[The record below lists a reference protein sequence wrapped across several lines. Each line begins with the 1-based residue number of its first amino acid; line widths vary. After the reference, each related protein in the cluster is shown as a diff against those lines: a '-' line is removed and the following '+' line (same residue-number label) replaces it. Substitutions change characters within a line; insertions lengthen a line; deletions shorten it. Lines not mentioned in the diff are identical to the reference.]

1 MASSNKKVEKV
12 MKMIPEMEKCTVI
25 ANIFKALGDPGRFR
39 IVKALSMG
47 KLCSGDIAAVLNME
61 NSLVSHQL
69 QVLKHQGIV
78 TFKKEGKFMIY
89 SLSNGCV
96 KKLLKLVDKH
106 LKNCEQGEK
115 L

>member
-1 MASSNKKVEKV
+1 MASSKKKVERV
-12 MKMIPEMEKCTVI
+12 MRTIPETEKCAMI
-25 ANIFKALGDPGRFR
+25 ADIFKALGDPGRFR

-47 KLCSGDIAAVLNME
+47 KLCSGDIAAALNME
-61 NSLVSHQL
+61 SSLVSHQL

-89 SLSNGCV
+89 SLSNECV

-106 LKNCEQGEK
+106 LNNCEQEAK
-115 L
+115 Q

>member
-1 MASSNKKVEKV
+1 MASSKKKVERV
-12 MKMIPEMEKCTVI
+12 MRTIPETEKCAMI
-25 ANIFKALGDPGRFR
+25 ADIFKALGDPGRLR

-47 KLCSGDIAAVLNME
+47 KLCSGDIAAALNME

-69 QVLKHQGIV
+69 QVLKHQSIV

-89 SLSNGCV
+89 SLSNECV

-106 LKNCEQGEK
+106 LNNCEQEAK
-115 L
+115 Q